1 VVFDPA
7 FEVEVMTMRCTYGC
21 QSACTVYI
29 DILESST
36 PPLYPHLYTT
46 PYTQLIMSSALSINH
61 TIKLNSGNL
70 IPSLGFGVYL
80 VKGSQGETAIKQAV
94 KSGYRHCM

>member
-1 VVFDPA
+1 
-7 FEVEVMTMRCTYGC
+7 
-21 QSACTVYI
+21 
-29 DILESST
+29 
-36 PPLYPHLYTT
+36 
-46 PYTQLIMSSALSINH
+46 MSSALSINH

-94 KSGYRHCM
+94 KSGYRHCMSMKYLQCRS